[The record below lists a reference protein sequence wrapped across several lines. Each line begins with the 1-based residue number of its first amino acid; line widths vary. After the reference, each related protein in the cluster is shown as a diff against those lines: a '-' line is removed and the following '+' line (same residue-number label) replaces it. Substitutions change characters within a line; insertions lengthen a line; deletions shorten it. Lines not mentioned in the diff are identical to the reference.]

1 MLYNIAYYS
10 YLKVVM
16 LLLYSELLEE
26 TEKLMKEKIE
36 VQRQA
41 EKEYDDLQKQVKVLE
56 IDLEEQVNR
65 FIELEQEKNAELMDL
80 RQQNQAL
87 EKQLEKTRKFL
98 DVSMVKG
105 RFHEGGLVI
114 LVLRFGS
121 GGNANFLQI
130 LSKHRQMIAN
140 IGSAVGSSPRI

>member
-1 MLYNIAYYS
+1 
-10 YLKVVM
+10 
-16 LLLYSELLEE
+16 
-26 TEKLMKEKIE
+26 MKEKIE

-65 FIELEQEKNAELMDL
+65 FIELEQEKNAELTDL

-105 RFHEGGLVI
+105 
-114 LVLRFGS
+114 
-121 GGNANFLQI
+121 
-130 LSKHRQMIAN
+130 
-140 IGSAVGSSPRI
+140 

>member
-1 MLYNIAYYS
+1 
-10 YLKVVM
+10 
-16 LLLYSELLEE
+16 
-26 TEKLMKEKIE
+26 MKEKIE

-98 DVSMVKG
+98 DVSMVEG
-105 RFHEGGLVI
+105 LFHESGWAHAEV
-114 LVLRFGS
+114 RFS
-121 GGNANFLQI
+121 
-130 LSKHRQMIAN
+130 SKCSYCQT
-140 IGSAVGSSPRI
+140 

>member
-1 MLYNIAYYS
+1 
-10 YLKVVM
+10 M
-16 LLLYSELLEE
+16 LLLHSELLEE

-105 RFHEGGLVI
+105 RYHEGGWVAL
-114 LVLRFGS
+114 LLKFDS
-121 GGNANFLQI
+121 GRNAIFFQI
-130 LSKHRQMIAN
+130 LSKHRWMLAS
-140 IGSAVGSSPRI
+140 IGSVVGSNPRI

>member
-1 MLYNIAYYS
+1 
-10 YLKVVM
+10 
-16 LLLYSELLEE
+16 
-26 TEKLMKEKIE
+26 MKEKIE

-105 RFHEGGLVI
+105 WFHEGGGAP
-114 LVLRFGS
+114 VLRFGS
-121 GGNANFLQI
+121 VGNASFF
-130 LSKHRQMIAN
+130 RFWAN
-140 IGSAVGSSPRI
+140 IRKHTVVILL

>member
-1 MLYNIAYYS
+1 
-10 YLKVVM
+10 
-16 LLLYSELLEE
+16 
-26 TEKLMKEKIE
+26 MKEKIE

-98 DVSMVKG
+98 DVSMVEG
-105 RFHEGGLVI
+105 LFLEGGWAHAEVC
-114 LVLRFGS
+114 FS
-121 GGNANFLQI
+121 SKCSYFQT
-130 LSKHRQMIAN
+130 LSKYLETRDGN
-140 IGSAVGSSPRI
+140 RTIGCSPRM

>member
-1 MLYNIAYYS
+1 
-10 YLKVVM
+10 
-16 LLLYSELLEE
+16 
-26 TEKLMKEKIE
+26 MKEKIE

-56 IDLEEQVNR
+56 IDLEEQVSR

-98 DVSMVKG
+98 DVSMVK
-105 RFHEGGLVI
+105 RVFHEGGWVGTCAEVWFSSKCLV
-114 LVLRFGS
+114 VGFS
-121 GGNANFLQI
+121 F
-130 LSKHRQMIAN
+130 SKYLETEVCWN
-140 IGSAVGSSPRI
+140 

>member
-1 MLYNIAYYS
+1 
-10 YLKVVM
+10 
-16 LLLYSELLEE
+16 
-26 TEKLMKEKIE
+26 MKEKIE

-41 EKEYDDLQKQVKVLE
+41 EKEYDDLQKQVKILE

-105 RFHEGGLVI
+105 VFHEGGWVSTCAE
-114 LVLRFGS
+114 VWFGS
-121 GGNANFLQI
+121 KCLVVVFCFVFFFQQIPGN
-130 LSKHRQMIAN
+130 
-140 IGSAVGSSPRI
+140 